1 MKFRVVGERNFQ
13 SQEVE
18 AVRHQ
23 YQTLLRITE
32 SIAGHRYLSELF
44 HDLAQLLGNV
54 LQFDHLSVRLHDS
67 QRHVMRRYN
76 LEGAER

>member
-1 MKFRVVGERNFQ
+1 MSAFGTMERLSRSAMKFRVVGERNFQ

-32 SIAGHRYLSELF
+32 SIAGHRDLSELF

-54 LQFDHLSVRLHDS
+54 LQFDHL
-67 QRHVMRRYN
+67 M
-76 LEGAER
+76 